1 MSLVNSKEE
10 SKSNLNS
17 TSTTSSTWSSSFLDL
32 ASKLSG
38 EINQA
43 WRGIGQSSGSGNGN
57 NQIEKCPLCDAKF
70 SSATSLV
77 DHAKKVHQRNGS
89 NRYGVKKASISA
101 CPKCSKGFLDPVSL
115 VEHVERDHGG
125 SS

>member
-1 MSLVNSKEE
+1 LNGAYDILHGSLFGSIHEDKRIWKIDKQGKYLVKGAYHLFFD
-10 SKSNLNS
+10 NL
-17 TSTTSSTWSSSFLDL
+17 FFD
-32 ASKLSG
+32 
-38 EINQA
+38 IIHF
-43 WRGIGQSSGSGNGN
+43 RNGN
-57 NQIEKCPLCDAKF
+57 NQGEKSSLCDAKF

-89 NRYGVKKASISA
+89 KRYGVKKVSISA